1 MRSNRKGPRPMITLI
16 GLSERRAL
24 RMTQEALAEYLGC
37 NRRYV
42 VRLEK
47 GEVKPSVETLG
58 QLASLFGNIMWT
70 DGESYYMVTK
80 TAPPPMPEPMK

>member
-16 GLSERRAL
+16 GLPELRAL
-24 RMTQEALAEYLGC
+24 RMTQGELADHLGC

-42 VRLEK
+42 VRLEQ

-58 QLASLFGNIMWT
+58 LLANLFGKIMWT
-70 DGESYYMVTK
+70 DGESYYVVTK
-80 TAPPPMPEPMK
+80 VPPPPKV